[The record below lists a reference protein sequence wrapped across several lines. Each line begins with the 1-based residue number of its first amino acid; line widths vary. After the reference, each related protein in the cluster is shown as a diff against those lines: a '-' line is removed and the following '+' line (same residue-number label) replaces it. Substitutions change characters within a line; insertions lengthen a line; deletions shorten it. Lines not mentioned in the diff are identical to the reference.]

1 MSTTDHPA
9 TDHPSADYSA
19 ADQPATDH
27 SADWG
32 EPRSKT
38 ISWHDP
44 LITARSLSQLSGLAA
59 LAAIRDGEVAPPPI
73 ASHFDFRI
81 EDLRPGEIR
90 FSCVPDES
98 AYNPI
103 GMVHGGLV
111 CTLLDTVI
119 GCAVHSTLPA
129 RTGYTSIELKVNYL
143 RPVHLGAQLIARG
156 WVVKP
161 GRRVAFAEGEVLGAD
176 GKQVA
181 TGSGSLLII
190 PLTD

>member
-1 MSTTDHPA
+1 MTDHP
-9 TDHPSADYSA
+9 PG
-19 ADQPATDH
+19 
-27 SADWG
+27 WG
-32 EPRSKT
+32 QPRSKT
-38 ISWHDP
+38 INWHDP
-44 LITARSLSQLSGLAA
+44 LVTARALGELPGLAA

-73 ASHFDFRI
+73 ASHFDFQI
-81 EDLRPGEIR
+81 EDLAPGEIR
-90 FSCVPDES
+90 FGCVPDES

-119 GCAVHSTLPA
+119 GCAVHTTLPA

-143 RPVHLGAQLIARG
+143 RPVHLGARLTARG

-161 GRRVAFAEGEVLGAD
+161 GRRVAFAEGEVLDAD

-190 PLTD
+190 PLDGG